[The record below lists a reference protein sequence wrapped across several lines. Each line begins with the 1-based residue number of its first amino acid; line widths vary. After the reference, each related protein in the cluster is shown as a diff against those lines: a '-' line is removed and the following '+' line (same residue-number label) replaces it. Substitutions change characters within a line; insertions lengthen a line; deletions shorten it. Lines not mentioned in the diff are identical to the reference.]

1 MHIYD
6 WLENFKK
13 DECKDIHLLN
23 LYKFLDFRTREA
35 FWQYENIDKKPNVI
49 VFCTY
54 KDKRY
59 KIVGA
64 SRLGD
69 IWLNTDPGAENGYD
83 VRVYIDDCTN
93 FVSYQIDEKIKK
105 IQTSDISRWEE
116 CTSTMKKDVNE
127 KHAKYSNTLF
137 KDMVKGLK

>member
-1 MHIYD
+1 MHTYD

-23 LYKFLDFRTREA
+23 LYRFLDFRTREA
-35 FWQYENIDKKPNVI
+35 FWQYENSDKKPKVI
-49 VFCTY
+49 IFCTY

-69 IWLNTDPGAENGYD
+69 IWL
-83 VRVYIDDCTN
+83 
-93 FVSYQIDEKIKK
+93 
-105 IQTSDISRWEE
+105 IQTQVLK
-116 CTSTMKKDVNE
+116 TGMMKELILMTVL
-127 KHAKYSNTLF
+127 TLSLI
-137 KDMVKGLK
+137 K

>member
-6 WLENFKK
+6 WLGNFKK

-35 FWQYENIDKKPNVI
+35 FWQYENIDKKPKVI

-64 SRLGD
+64 SRLEAT
-69 IWLNTDPGAENGYD
+69 WLNTDPDAENGYD
-83 VRVYIDDCTN
+83 IRVDIDDCTD
-93 FVSYQIDEKIKK
+93 FVSYQIDKK
-105 IQTSDISRWEE
+105 NKKTQTSDISRWDE
-116 CTSTMKKDVNE
+116 CVSTIEKDVNE

-137 KDMVKGLK
+137 KGIIKGLV